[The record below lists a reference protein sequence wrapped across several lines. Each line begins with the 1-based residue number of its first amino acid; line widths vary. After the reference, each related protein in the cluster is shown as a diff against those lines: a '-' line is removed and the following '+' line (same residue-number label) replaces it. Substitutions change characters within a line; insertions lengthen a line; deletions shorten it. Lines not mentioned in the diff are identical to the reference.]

1 MYHHHRVAL
10 LIGFLLLGFPS
21 DWKIQADDCIDLK
34 VYASTVAGCCHH
46 EAFMDTETF
55 DSCFK
60 TTEDQHTEQ
69 NVQSVVC
76 AFDCSYR
83 QMGILHGEDEID
95 LETINTRQ
103 AAYDGAYQET
113 IANAANY
120 CIAVKDKIRQR
131 AERVSTTCSSF
142 AVKFHACL
150 VMEVVLH
157 CPAERWNDSPIC
169 AKVKSGTPI
178 CKSSQKSSS
187 NCITKRQQ
195 FEIPSCCQMEP
206 LASMDLLTKCE
217 EVTAADTN
225 PGTDM
230 YDVCLQKCIYEELGA
245 IDGFEAHL
253 EKLYPLVEGFP
264 VDYRNTVH
272 MAIDECSKLVR
283 KLKKRIE
290 RIDTKCEFLG
300 IFVDRCLRMFI
311 YDKCPTARWSA
322 SMVCTKVRQG
332 VPECAD

>member
-1 MYHHHRVAL
+1 MYHHHRVVL

-46 EAFMDTETF
+46 EAFMDVETF

-60 TTEDQHTEQ
+60 PTEDQPTEK

-103 AAYDGAYQET
+103 AGYDGAYQET

-120 CIAVKDKIRQR
+120 CIAGKDIIRQQ
-131 AERVSTTCSSF
+131 AERDSTTCSSF

-157 CPAERWNDSPIC
+157 CPAERWNGSPIC
-169 AKVKSGTPI
+169 EKVKSGTPI
-178 CKSSQKSSS
+178 CKS
-187 NCITKRQQ
+187 
-195 FEIPSCCQMEP
+195 
-206 LASMDLLTKCE
+206 
-217 EVTAADTN
+217 
-225 PGTDM
+225 
-230 YDVCLQKCIYEELGA
+230 
-245 IDGFEAHL
+245 
-253 EKLYPLVEGFP
+253 
-264 VDYRNTVH
+264 
-272 MAIDECSKLVR
+272 
-283 KLKKRIE
+283 
-290 RIDTKCEFLG
+290 
-300 IFVDRCLRMFI
+300 
-311 YDKCPTARWSA
+311 
-322 SMVCTKVRQG
+322 
-332 VPECAD
+332 